1 MRSRKIRFLLPLLAA
16 LCLAGGWDQNEVAGS
31 RAAEGATA
39 SLEGLVLWEGSRPH
53 VPPIEGT
60 LNARVENGLRPQVR
74 HPNPNA
80 PHIDS
85 SGHVESALI
94 WLSHVD
100 VRRSKPWDLPAVHVQ
115 LSDYRFHIKQ
125 GDADALSGFVHVGDP
140 IDLESTDQAFHAV
153 HGDGAAFFSLML
165 PDPNQPVSRTLT
177 RPGIVEL
184 SSAAGHIWMR
194 AYLLV
199 SEHPYVARTDSNG
212 RFSIRGIPPG
222 DYDVVAWLPNWK
234 EAGHDRDPETAL
246 LTRLRFRQPVLKT
259 RHVKLTAGQPTTVEF
274 VYRES
279 DFAQ

>member
-1 MRSRKIRFLLPLLAA
+1 MRSRKIGFALLLLA
-16 LCLAGGWDQNEVAGS
+16 LLGLAGGGDRKQVPGPYADEN
-31 RAAEGATA
+31 ATA
-39 SLEGLVLWEGSRPH
+39 TLEGSVSWQGPRPN

-80 PHIDS
+80 PRIDS

-100 VRRSKPWDLPAVHVQ
+100 GSRSKPWDLPAVRVQ

-125 GDADALSGFVHVGDP
+125 GAADALSGFVRVGDRV
-140 IDLESTDQAFHAV
+140 DFESTDQAFHAV
-153 HGDGAAFFSLML
+153 HGNGAAFFSLTL
-165 PDPNQPVSRTLT
+165 PDPNRPISRTLT

-184 SSAAGHIWMR
+184 SSAAGYIWMR

-222 DYDVVAWLPNWK
+222 NYDVIAWLPSWK
-234 EAGHDRDPETAL
+234 ETGHDRDPETAL
-246 LTRLRFRQPVLKT
+246 LIRLRFRQPVKKT
-259 RHVKLTAGQPTTVEF
+259 RRIKLSAGQPTTVEF

-279 DFAQ
+279 DFGR